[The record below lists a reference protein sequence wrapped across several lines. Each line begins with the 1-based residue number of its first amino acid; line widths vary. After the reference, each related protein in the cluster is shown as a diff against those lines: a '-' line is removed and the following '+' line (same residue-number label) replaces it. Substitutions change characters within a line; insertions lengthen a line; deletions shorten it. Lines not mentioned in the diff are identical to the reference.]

1 MTRRGRGSTGPGR
14 PSALPPGEYDP
25 PGPVG
30 AGPAGATVVFF
41 HGDDGRHDVFD
52 MARLPVPGWWIPLA
66 GAFAQ
71 RTGPGGALRTRTS
84 ASGAWWCLGRWMRFL
99 ARLPTPPADPGRLTA
114 AHVEGFVRFRTAQAG
129 EETAFKD
136 VQDIKLL
143 LDMDAIVSL
152 LGPEARD
159 SLIRRQPRSRGFG
172 QAGYS
177 DGEFERLLSA
187 ARTDIAQIRDRI
199 RAGEELVR
207 RHSDGAGDAKAAMLA
222 NMAASGR
229 VPRLS
234 DEGRHDHLTRR
245 IELAQH
251 LFVHLRDLAP
261 LMVLLCALTE
271 RNGETIKELPAHHK
285 ILDGRAVEVTLIKR
299 RRGPRR
305 WFETVTWEIGPPHR
319 ALHTPGGLY
328 LLIHRLTA
336 RSRAL
341 CGSDRLFCAWRN
353 ILELGGDDV
362 AEHYPP
368 FADKLWGEV
377 KLSKWAGDRR
387 RPLLADAAEGREA
400 KPLQVT
406 FNRIKTSTEV
416 RCTRR
421 LGGHL
426 PSAAK
431 SNTMQVLFRNY
442 LGGDP
447 VIVEWAHQILGEA
460 LVDAEQAAL
469 RAHEQ
474 VLNAAGG
481 SLRVVT
487 GPADAEVVQR
497 EAGLDAESARRAAD
511 GELDTAWTAC
521 GDHVHPATGKTCE
534 ASFLAC
540 FHCGNCLVTRDHLP
554 RLLGLMDALA
564 ERRLTMS
571 ETMWWRRYGPAW
583 AAVRHDILAKFS
595 PAEREHAERAK
606 PTDVLLDLVE
616 EPWEQM

>member
-14 PSALPPGEYDP
+14 PSVLPPGAYDP
-25 PGPVG
+25 PGPVRDG
-30 AGPAGATVVFF
+30 AVGATVVFF
-41 HGDDGRHDVFD
+41 YGDDGREDVFD
-52 MARLPVPGWWIPLA
+52 MARLPLPGWWIPLA

-71 RTGPGGALRTRTS
+71 RTGPGGGLRTRTS
-84 ASGAWWCLGRWMRFL
+84 AVGMWWCLGRWMRFL
-99 ARLPTPPADPGRLTA
+99 AGLPTPPADPGQLNA
-114 AHVEGFVRFRTAQAG
+114 AHVEGFARLRAAQAG
-129 EETAFKD
+129 EETALKD

-152 LGPEARD
+152 LAPEAQD
-159 SLIRRQPRSRGFG
+159 SLFRRQPRSRSFG

-187 ARTDIAQIRDRI
+187 ARADVAQIRDRI
-199 RAGEELVR
+199 RAGEELV
-207 RHSDGAGDAKAAMLA
+207 
-222 NMAASGR
+222 
-229 VPRLS
+229 V
-234 DEGRHDHLTRR
+234 
-245 IELAQH
+245 
-251 LFVHLRDLAP
+251 
-261 LMVLLCALTE
+261 
-271 RNGETIKELPAHHK
+271 KELPAQHK
-285 ILDGRAVEVTLIKR
+285 VLDGRAVELTLIKR

-328 LLIHRLTA
+328 LLIHEMTA
-336 RSRAL
+336 RSRAF
-341 CGSDRLFCAWRN
+341 CGSDRLICVWRN

-362 AEHYPP
+362 DEHYPP
-368 FADKLWGEV
+368 FADKLWGGEV
-377 KLSKWAGDRR
+377 KLARWAGDRQ
-387 RPLLADAAEGREA
+387 RPLLADASEGGEAE
-400 KPLQVT
+400 PLQVN

-416 RCTRR
+416 RRTRQ

-431 SNTMQVLFRNY
+431 SNTMQVLFSNY

-447 VIVEWAHQILGEA
+447 VIVEWAHQVLGEA

-474 VLNAAGG
+474 VLNAAGR

-487 GPADAEVVQR
+487 GPADAEGLQQ
-497 EAGLDAESARRAAD
+497 EAGLDAEAARQAAD

-540 FHCGNCLVTRDHLP
+540 FHCGNCLVTRNHLP

-571 ETMWWRRYGPAW
+571 ETEWWRRYGPAW
-583 AAVRHDILAKFS
+583 AAIRHDILAKFS
-595 PAEREHAERAK
+595 PAEHEQAERAK
-606 PTDVLLDLVE
+606 PTDALLDLVE

>member
-1 MTRRGRGSTGPGR
+1 VTRRGRGSTGPGR
-14 PSALPPGEYDP
+14 PSVLPPGEYDP
-25 PGPVG
+25 PGPLRDG
-30 AGPAGATVVFF
+30 AAGATVVFF
-41 HGDDGRHDVFD
+41 HGDDGREDVFD
-52 MARLPVPGWWIPLA
+52 MARLPLPGWWIALA
-66 GAFAQ
+66 GAVAQ
-71 RTGPGGALRTRTS
+71 RTGPAGGLRTRTS
-84 ASGAWWCLGRWMRFL
+84 AAGMWWCLGRWMRFL
-99 ARLPTPPADPGRLTA
+99 DGLPTPPADPGRLTA
-114 AHVEGFVRFRTAQAG
+114 AHVEGFLRLRTVQAG
-129 EETAFKD
+129 EETALRD
-136 VQDIKLL
+136 VGDIKLL
-143 LDMDAIVSL
+143 LDMDAIVAL
-152 LGPEARD
+152 VPPEARD
-159 SLIRRQPRSRGFG
+159 ALARRQPRSRSAG

-187 ARTDIAQIRDRI
+187 ARADVARIRDRI
-199 RAGEELVR
+199 AAGEDLVR
-207 RHSDGAGDAKAAMLA
+207 RHRDGGGNGKAAVLA
-222 NMAASGR
+222 DMAASGR
-229 VPRLS
+229 VPRMKDAGL
-234 DEGRHDHLTRR
+234 HDHLPRR

-251 LFVHLRDLAP
+251 LFLHLRDLPP

-271 RNGETIKELPAHHK
+271 RNGETLKELPAQHK

-305 WFETVTWEIGPPHR
+305 WFETVTWEIGPAHR

-328 LLIHRLTA
+328 LLIHQLTA

-341 CGSDRLFCAWRN
+341 CSSDRLFCAWRN
-353 ILELGGDDV
+353 ILEIGGDDV
-362 AEHYPP
+362 NEHYPP
-368 FADKLWGEV
+368 FADKLWGGEV
-377 KLSKWAGDRR
+377 KLAKWAGDRR
-387 RPLLADAAEGREA
+387 RPLLADAPEGGEA
-400 KPLQVT
+400 GPLQVT

-416 RCTRR
+416 RRTRR

-447 VIVEWAHQILGEA
+447 VIIEWAHQVLGEA
-460 LVDAEQAAL
+460 LVDAEQTAL
-469 RAHEQ
+469 RAHE
-474 VLNAAGG
+474 LNAAGG

-487 GPADAEVVQR
+487 GPADAEVLQQ

-521 GDHVHPATGKTCE
+521 GDHAHPMTGKTCE

-571 ETMWWRRYGPAW
+571 ETEWWRRYGPAW
-583 AAVRHDILAKFS
+583 AAIRHDILAKFS

-606 PTDVLLDLVE
+606 PTDALLDLVE
-616 EPWEQM
+616 EPWEQL